1 MLNSK
6 DKVPIKPDHHRR
18 EVNSSM
24 MMLKMLTALVLI
36 GSIGAKY
43 FLVKTEGKYATM
55 LHNGIYMHVIN
66 IHNFI

>member
-18 EVNSSM
+18 KVNSSM
-24 MMLKMLTALVLI
+24 MMFKMFTAFVLI

-43 FLVKTEGKYATM
+43 YIIETEGKYNYDN
-55 LHNGIYMHVIN
+55 HI
-66 IHNFI
+66 FI